1 MSAYAFLSSLKL
13 LPVLSYH
20 VGASPLH
27 HGGSPSDGLLL
38 FMDRLSTSCLCGLLC
53 CMACMASSHA
63 HRLVRPWLQSVGSWL
78 PTFDPICWIGRSPDS
93 TRLLIWGCRVWTDP
107 IRCSHC
113 WIVACFLALLPV
125 QILGC
130 SRMYV
135 PLVFYSASLTCLWIV
150 QGSLFP
156 LLFVQQPCLA
166 YVLVKGLCSLFP
178 CIAGLQLVPQA
189 CLAITFDLYNTYI

>member
-20 VGASPLH
+20 VGASPFH

-93 TRLLIWGCRVWTDP
+93 TRLLIWGCRVWTE
-107 IRCSHC
+107 
-113 WIVACFLALLPV
+113 FLLL
-125 QILGC
+125 
-130 SRMYV
+130 
-135 PLVFYSASLTCLWIV
+135 ASLSDVLIVGLLLAFWLCCL
-150 QGSLFP
+150 FR
-156 LLFVQQPCLA
+156 F
-166 YVLVKGLCSLFP
+166 
-178 CIAGLQLVPQA
+178 
-189 CLAITFDLYNTYI
+189 